1 MNRIKRFDFYKINE
15 AQDIT
20 EPEKFD
26 ELSLDRFPDL
36 KEEVIELIKKSLGSD
51 SKKLINDFIEE
62 FNRTPEETV
71 IEGLIND
78 SDIYDFYLMWRND
91 IDDILSAVNF
101 FDEVPSEDKVYS
113 LYDYIIIGTKRAVRE
128 IMSLMEK

>member
-36 KEEVIELIKKSLGSD
+36 KEEIMDLIKKSLGSD
-51 SKKLINDFIEE
+51 SRKLINDFIEE
-62 FNRTPEETV
+62 FNRDRGE
-71 IEGLIND
+71 
-78 SDIYDFYLMWRND
+78 
-91 IDDILSAVNF
+91 
-101 FDEVPSEDKVYS
+101 
-113 LYDYIIIGTKRAVRE
+113 
-128 IMSLMEK
+128 